1 MNCMEIKKPKISYDN
16 EARIIS
22 IRTSPNKSVNSD
34 IYGNVVVDYGKNG
47 EIVNV
52 DIMDVSLSEFKR
64 EPTLKKL
71 VPIKI

>member
-1 MNCMEIKKPKISYDN
+1 MEIKKPKISYDN